1 MRIAIAGFQHETNTF
16 SPGQAGIEEFRM
28 ADSWPGLLQGSEVV
42 ERTRGM
48 NLPIAGAVAAA
59 KGVDLVPI
67 LWCAAEPSGPVTD
80 DAFDWISG
88 MILDGLTKADPLD
101 GIYLDLHGAMVTA
114 SHDDGEG
121 ALLDLIREEFR
132 DLPIGVSLD
141 LHANISR
148 RMIELADLVTVYRTY
163 PHLDMA
169 DTGTRCM
176 RRLCRR
182 IGGQKLHSG
191 FRQIPFLVP
200 LHAQYTGMSPCEDL
214 YGFVEQTETD
224 DAYCE
229 IAMGFTAAD
238 IHDCGPSVLA
248 YAKTPEKAQELAI
261 DLASRV
267 VAARSRFDTNL
278 LTTAEAIALA
288 QDIEGPT
295 VLADVQDNPGAGGTS
310 DTTGLLHALIDA
322 KAKGAILGILCD
334 PEFVQRARNAGVGST
349 FDGELGAKAW
359 RIGPPPVAG
368 SYVVDALSDGNVT
381 YTGEMYGGGIAT
393 LGPSCMVRL
402 QHPGTDIRV
411 VGSSIRVQCLDRA
424 LFTHFGVDPG
434 DTQITCV
441 KSTVHY
447 RADFEPIAGSILN
460 VATPGAF
467 SCELSRADYR
477 KLRPG
482 VEVL

>member
-1 MRIAIAGFQHETNTF
+1 
-16 SPGQAGIEEFRM
+16 M
-28 ADSWPGLLQGSEVV
+28 ADSWPGLLQGNDVV

-48 NLPIAGAVAAA
+48 NLPIAGAVVAAE
-59 KGVDLVPI
+59 GIDLVPI

-80 DAFDWISG
+80 DAFDRING
-88 MILDGLTKADPLD
+88 LILDGLAQTDPLD

-121 ALLDLIREEFR
+121 ALLDLIRREFR

-148 RMIELADLVTVYRTY
+148 RMVELADLVTVYRTY

-169 DTGTRCM
+169 DTGARCM
-176 RRLCRR
+176 RRLRRR
-182 IGGQKLHSG
+182 IGGQRLHSA

-200 LHAQYTGMSPCEDL
+200 LHAQYTGMSPCGDL
-214 YGFVEQTETD
+214 YGSVERTETD

-248 YAKTPEKAQELAI
+248 YAETPEKAQDLAT

-278 LTTAEAIALA
+278 LAPAEAIALA

-322 KAKGAILGILCD
+322 KANGAILGILCD
-334 PEFVQRARNAGVGST
+334 PEFVQSARNAGVGST

-359 RIGPPPVAG
+359 RFGPPPVAG
-368 SYVVDALSDGNVT
+368 SFVVEALSDGNVT

-402 QHPGTDIRV
+402 EHPGTDIRV
-411 VGSSIRVQCLDRA
+411 VVSSIRVQCLDRA
-424 LFTHFGVDPG
+424 LFTHFGLDPG
-434 DTQITCV
+434 DTQIICV
-441 KSTVHY
+441 KSTVHH
-447 RADFEPIAGSILN
+447 RADFEPIASRVLN

-467 SCELSRADYR
+467 SCELTCADYR
-477 KLRPG
+477 NLRPG